1 MRLKNFSLSL
11 GNQIFKSFSDESRI
25 RIMYL
30 LFQNQEMCISDLELV
45 LDFTQT
51 KTSRHLI
58 YLKNAGIV
66 NFRKYDQWAFYAIK
80 EEILDITGQLFKYLE
95 KDPTLLKDLETYHQ
109 FLNNK
114 ELAISKIN
122 LRNEK
127 K

>member
-11 GNQIFKSFSDESRI
+11 GNQIFKSFSDESRV

-66 NFRKYDQWAFYAIK
+66 TFRKYDQWAFYAIK

-95 KDPTLLKDLETYHQ
+95 KDPTLLKDLENYHQ
-109 FLNNK
+109 LLNNK
-114 ELAISKIN
+114 ELAINKIN

>member
-30 LFQNQEMCISDLELV
+30 LFQNQEMCISDIELV

-51 KTSRHLI
+51 KVSRHLI

-66 NFRKYDQWAFYAIK
+66 SSRKFDQWVFYSVK
-80 EEILDITGQLFKYLE
+80 EEISDIVSQLFKYLE
-95 KDPTLLKDLETYHQ
+95 KDPTLLKDLDTYKK
-109 FLNNK
+109 LLANK
-114 ELAISKIN
+114 ELSVEKV
-122 LRNEK
+122 NERQERK
-127 K
+127 

>member
-1 MRLKNFSLSL
+1 V
-11 GNQIFKSFSDESRI
+11 RI
-25 RIMYL
+25 LHL
-30 LFQNQEMCISDLELV
+30 LFQNQEMCISDIEIV

-66 NFRKYDQWAFYAIK
+66 AYRKFDQWAFYSIK

-95 KDPTLLKDLETYHQ
+95 KDPTLLKDLEMYQQLFH
-109 FLNNK
+109 NK
-114 ELAISKIN
+114 ELAINKIN

>member
-11 GNQIFKSFSDESRI
+11 GNQIFKSFSDESRV

-58 YLKNAGIV
+58 YLKNAGLV
-66 NFRKYDQWAFYAIK
+66 TLRKYDQWAFYAIK
-80 EEILDITGQLFKYLE
+80 EEISDIVGQLFKYLE
-95 KDPTLLKDLETYHQ
+95 KDPTLLKDMDMFHQ
-109 FLNNK
+109 LSHNK
-114 ELAISKIN
+114 ELAIYKIN